1 MAGFSSFDALIYA
14 RSSLSYGQ
22 DLLFQKTK
30 AANTAASTF
39 YTLWGEGGVQPA
51 GSRAG
56 AAATAAQCTDAT
68 TGAIPFSNAG
78 SNRNLFAHS
87 VAALQTS
94 GNGTLFL
101 WDRLL
106 YYPGI
111 DHSTAGATALTNGVA
126 LPRYTTG
133 AGVYAFLE
141 VTTVIGAAAH
151 TMTLTYTDDAGNAG
165 NSTGAVTITP
175 SAPVESLC
183 HAQMVF
189 PLATGDKGIR
199 SVQTITQ
206 ATAGAPTGVS
216 TLVLAR
222 LLATIPLPTANVST
236 VQDLVRGP
244 QIALPEINDDACLMW
259 TYLGSSAGTTPT
271 FSGMIYA
278 TEN

>member
-1 MAGFSSFDALIYA
+1 MAGFTSFDALIYA
-14 RSSLSYGQ
+14 RSSLGYGQ
-22 DLLFQKTK
+22 DLLFQKTRST
-30 AANTAASTF
+30 NTAASVF
-39 YTLWGEGGVQPA
+39 VTLWGEGGVQPA

-94 GNGTLFL
+94 GTGTLFL

-111 DHSTAGATALTNGVA
+111 DHSTAGATNFTNGVA

-141 VTTVIGAAAH
+141 VTTVLGAAAH

-165 NSTGAVTITP
+165 NSSGAVTITP
-175 SAPVESLC
+175 STAVEGIC

-189 PLATGDKGIR
+189 PMAAGDKGIR

-206 ATAGAPTGVS
+206 ATGGAPTGIS

-222 LLATIPLPTANVST
+222 LLATIPLPTANVSS

-259 TYLGSSAGTTPT
+259 TYLPSSTGTTPT
-271 FSGMIYA
+271 FSGVIYA
-278 TEN
+278 TES